1 MPAFNQHQRLSRLP
15 SVAWLAG
22 LGSNR
27 RALAIDETSFGSD
40 HPTVAMRLN
49 NLAQLLRFTNRL
61 AKAEPL
67 MRRHLAVFIDFE
79 RRTGHPHPHRDMASR
94 NYAGVLAA
102 MGKGEADIKAAI
114 ASLAAEGCAGGPQ

>member
-15 SVAWLAG
+15 SVALLAG
-22 LGSNR
+22 LDSNR

-40 HPTVAMRLN
+40 HPTVAIRLN

-102 MGKGEADIKAAI
+102 MGKGEAEIKAAI
-114 ASLAAEGCAGGPQ
+114 DGVTAEVGARGP